1 MIVDQVDDTRTTL
14 KYYID
19 ELMKTN
25 NPKEIAVAVVHN
37 KLKEKKAELSSDI
50 LYFSGEDVADCWNCY
65 PWDAAAYNNSI
76 EIHESIARQCA
87 GGDNDEDDFVSE
99 NSNSKLR
106 KKIRSTGVPL
116 YYVLAIMAL
125 GLFLIFNLYS
135 RNIRLQKV
143 ITRRQQESIIRG
155 ADKRSKM
162 TASKHAPPGRVG
174 KHHAGGPRHR

>member
-14 KYYID
+14 KYCID

-50 LYFSGEDVADCWNCY
+50 LYLSGEDVADCWNCY

-87 GGDNDEDDFVSE
+87 GGNNDEDLDFISE
-99 NSNSKLR
+99 SSNRKLK
-106 KKIRSTGVPL
+106 KKIRLTGVPL
-116 YYVLAIMAL
+116 FYLIAIAAL
-125 GLFLIFNLYS
+125 GLFVIFNLYS

-143 ITRRQQESIIRG
+143 ITRRQQESIILG
-155 ADKRSKM
+155 ADKRSKV
-162 TASKHAPPGRVG
+162 ASSKQSPHGRVG
-174 KHHAGGPRHR
+174 KHRPSGHR